1 MLPYKTVYSYVMTN
15 YTPLLL
21 LLFLLLPST
30 AEAQSNGAYTA
41 SDLPQQWQNDTL
53 FRTRI
58 DDNVSWWSKLDDP
71 LLDSLVQVSLANNQ
85 NLLAATQRIAMARA
99 AVTEQRAAY
108 YPTLDLD
115 VGWSRDRYSRHTERA
130 TIPEVLE
137 QYSSIGLSTSWEIDI
152 FGAIRNK
159 VKARKGEYRASKEE
173 FDAVRL
179 SLIAAVATAYT
190 ELRTLQQQHLVATQ
204 NSLAQKEVL
213 HITEVRFDTGL
224 SSQLDVLQAKSVYYA
239 TLATLPA
246 ITASIDN
253 QINSLATLLAL
264 FPDALKAR
272 LAIAA
277 PIPNYSQIVGVGI
290 PADLLRRRPDV
301 RQAEEVI
308 ASYAA
313 LVGVAKS
320 AFLPTFVI
328 DGSVGFAAFHINEL
342 FDKNSLTYE
351 IAPTLSWRLFEGVER
366 IAANRSAR
374 AQLEEGVR
382 QYNQT
387 LLTAVQEVD
396 SYLSAYT
403 NALRQIEAWQMVV
416 NEGEETLSL
425 SLSLYKQGLISFE
438 QVQDAQRSVLSY
450 QNSHVQA
457 KGSALSALIQ
467 LYKALGGSWL

>member
-1 MLPYKTVYSYVMTN
+1 MTN
-15 YTPLLL
+15 YSPFLL
-21 LLFLLLPST
+21 LLFWLLPVA
-30 AEAQSNGAYTA
+30 AEAQYNGAYTA
-41 SDLPQQWQNDTL
+41 SDLPRGWESDTL
-53 FRTRI
+53 FRARI
-58 DDNVSWWSKLDDP
+58 DDNVKWWGKLDDA
-71 LLDSLVQVSLANNQ
+71 LLDSLVQAALANNQ

-99 AVTEQRAAY
+99 TVAEQRAAY

-115 VGWSRDRYSRHTERA
+115 VGWSRDKYSRHTERT

-137 QYSSIGLSTSWEIDI
+137 QYTWTELSTSWEIDV
-152 FGAIRNK
+152 FGSIRNK
-159 VKARKGEYRASKEE
+159 VKASKGEYRASKEE

-179 SLIAAVATAYT
+179 SLVAAVATAYT

-204 NSLAQKEVL
+204 NSLAQREVL

-224 SSQLDVLQAKSVYYA
+224 SSQLDVLQAKGVYYA

-246 ITASIDN
+246 LAASIDS
-253 QINSLATLLAL
+253 QINSLSTLLGV
-264 FPDALKAR
+264 FPNALKAR
-272 LAIAA
+272 LATAA
-277 PIPNYSQIVGVGI
+277 PIPNYNQIVGIGI

-301 RQAEEVI
+301 RQAEAMM

-313 LVGVAKS
+313 LVGVSKS
-320 AFLPTFVI
+320 AFLPTLTLTGNI
-328 DGSVGFAAFHINEL
+328 GFAAFHINEL

-351 IAPTLSWRLFEGVER
+351 IAPTLSWTLFEGLER
-366 IAANRSAR
+366 VAANRSAR
-374 AQLEEGVR
+374 AQLEEGIR

-403 NALRQIEAWQMVV
+403 NALRQIEAWQLVV
-416 NEGEETLSL
+416 NEGEETLTL

-457 KGSALSALIQ
+457 KGSALTSLIQ
-467 LYKALGGSWL
+467 LYKALGGGWM